1 MTGMD
6 FLSELEACMAYIIIF
21 DRDRELFIQIKII
34 SYLDNPS
41 IYKVFPE
48 HPGWNICHNKYRHE
62 I

>member
-34 SYLDNPS
+34 SYLDNLS
-41 IYKVFPE
+41 IYKVSPE
-48 HPGWNICHNKYRHE
+48 HPAWNICHNKYRHE